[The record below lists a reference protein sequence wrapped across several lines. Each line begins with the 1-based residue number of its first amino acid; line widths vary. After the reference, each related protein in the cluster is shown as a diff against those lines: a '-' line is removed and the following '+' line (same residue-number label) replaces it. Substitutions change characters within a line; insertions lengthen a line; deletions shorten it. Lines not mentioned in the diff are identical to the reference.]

1 MEYNELLNT
10 IISCSNE
17 DEIRDHIN
25 DLVHIFRAIVMDP
38 CSEVQ
43 IGACKNISLFCKTY
57 RELLFHFTEMLGRAL
72 LLPLVSKKSK
82 VRIAALEALGQVL
95 YCGCFKYNTNI
106 MEVLIG
112 FRDPNVVPIRDF
124 FEYSTRI
131 NYLAILV
138 KDPKT
143 AVRETFMRY
152 LGDWLLMLPDR
163 YDHETRL
170 IPYLISGLFD
180 PDEEI
185 RKSVA
190 EIIEEIGIQYER
202 EKVKNQN
209 VTNFLGEGFERNKT
223 IWV

>member
-17 DEIRDHIN
+17 DEIRDHVN
-25 DLVHIFRAIVMDP
+25 DLVHILRAIVMDP
-38 CSEVQ
+38 CSDVQ
-43 IGACKNISLFCKTY
+43 IGACKNLSFFCKTY
-57 RELLFHFTEMLGRAL
+57 RELLFHFSEIIARAL

-95 YCGCFKYNTNI
+95 YCGCYKYNANI

-131 NYLAILV
+131 NYLAILI
-138 KDPKT
+138 KDSKT

-152 LGDWLLMLPDR
+152 LGDWLLILPDR

-170 IPYLISGLFD
+170 VPYLISGLFD

-202 EKVKNQN
+202 EKVIIDNYYKQK
-209 VTNFLGEGFERNKT
+209 GKRIKRN
-223 IWV
+223 